1 MFRIRQIVM
10 GYMLALISAGPIPLW
25 IHHLTEH
32 TCCSNET
39 TCQPVLHDCAF
50 CKHRGEKS
58 EQPSGNSDS
67 RSNTVAINGSS
78 CDDCMVCYK
87 LSQSSVRTQFVELE
101 LSAGLVPVVG
111 IFSDQVDIVDPSNN
125 LGPRGPPSLS

>member
-32 TCCSNET
+32 SCCSTET
-39 TCQPVLHDCAF
+39 TSQPTCHDCAF
-50 CKHRGEKS
+50 CKHRSEKADKP
-58 EQPSGNSDS
+58 EGNVDS
-67 RSNTVAINGSS
+67 RSNLVVTDSSS
-78 CDDCMVCYK
+78 CDDCMVCYQ
-87 LSQSSVRTQFVELE
+87 LSQSSVATQFVELE
-101 LSAGLVPVVG
+101 HCSGLVPFVGTLSYKIDVVD
-111 IFSDQVDIVDPSNN
+111 SSNN